1 MDKNVICPQPPGS
14 KEITAEIN
22 YLGDLLSNNTKI
34 IQIGPVVA
42 EIYEVSK
49 FERNVKYVEKVKSS
63 TGNISATSEWIW
75 LKFRI

>member
-42 EIYEVSK
+42 EI
-49 FERNVKYVEKVKSS
+49 
-63 TGNISATSEWIW
+63 
-75 LKFRI
+75 